1 MAAPFNA
8 AKLCEPWKK
17 WLEKI
22 SFSQADFVS
31 HIIHGIGIFTYIW
44 LIFFGKYT
52 KNMDAMGMCPM
63 FQVSAKGCW
72 ALYCG
77 ARMAEGCCVGHV
89 LTVQAGSC
97 LWGVFDENPGF
108 ELRTS
113 EIFASS
119 RTTKFSVVSTST
131 RFPQGR
137 NVNVFYK
144 QPFVIPCLDDKY
156 VRAFIK
162 NWPLGFLCHSISG
175 STRGRPVFFLG
186 TTHHYFLQ
194 WQLGLDPCCLRSFLV
209 SGYLALGL

>member
-1 MAAPFNA
+1 
-8 AKLCEPWKK
+8 
-17 WLEKI
+17 
-22 SFSQADFVS
+22 
-31 HIIHGIGIFTYIW
+31 
-44 LIFFGKYT
+44 
-52 KNMDAMGMCPM
+52 MGMCPM

-77 ARMAEGCCVGHV
+77 ARMAEGLLCWTCVDCSSWNLPV
-89 LTVQAGSC
+89 
-97 LWGVFDENPGF
+97 WGVFDENPGF

-119 RTTKFSVVSTST
+119 CTTKFSVVSTST

-156 VRAFIK
+156 VRAFIE
-162 NWPLGFLCHSISG
+162 NRPLGFLCHSISG
-175 STRGRPVFFLG
+175 STRGKPTFFFG
-186 TTHHYFLQ
+186 KTHHYFLQ